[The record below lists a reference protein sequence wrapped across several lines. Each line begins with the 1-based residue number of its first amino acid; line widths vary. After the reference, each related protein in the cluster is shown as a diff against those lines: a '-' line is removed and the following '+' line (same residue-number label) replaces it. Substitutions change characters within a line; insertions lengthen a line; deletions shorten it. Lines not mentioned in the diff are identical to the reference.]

1 MHNTALLASGHQ
13 NSYCRVSFPIWH
25 SPLLLTACHHSS
37 LIRTHRCNLTTKFN
51 DPLVLIFLQC
61 RPISSHSRSP
71 SGWAARRR
79 ARTRPVRVI
88 RRHTLAHTGSDAIC
102 TNPRLRRTTGDSV
115 PHSWHGCARFSQSL
129 IAVESSAAS
138 SGSNRYS
145 NVSFLLL
152 PLFFKFRGTFPYVP
166 ASMFTVYLK

>member
-1 MHNTALLASGHQ
+1 MHNTALLANGHQ

-37 LIRTHRCNLTTKFN
+37 LIRTHRCNLTTKLN
-51 DPLVLIFLQC
+51 DPLVLIFLRC

-88 RRHTLAHTGSDAIC
+88 RRHTLAHTGNDAIC
-102 TNPRLRRTTGDSV
+102 TNPRLRRL
-115 PHSWHGCARFSQSL
+115 ASL
-129 IAVESSAAS
+129 CHTADMGALALANHRSRSRVAPLLQIQTDIPIFF
-138 SGSNRYS
+138 
-145 NVSFLLL
+145 FLLL
-152 PLFFKFRGTFPYVP
+152 LPPFFKFRGTFPRVP
-166 ASMFTVYLK
+166 ACMFTIYLK